1 MKKINIRLLLFVIIV
16 ANKIYSQGRII
27 FNNDG
32 FIVLKNS
39 AYLVVANS
47 STNAITTSGSGGNVI
62 SEGENNRVKWTIGTS
77 TGTFV
82 VPFTKSSSA
91 NKIPLS
97 IAINT
102 AGVGSGNIVFSTY
115 GGATWDNS
123 TYLPSGVTNI
133 GSLIGGSNNSAHV
146 IDRFWMIDAQGYT
159 TKPSPTIAFTY
170 LDNEW
175 SAVGNSVV
183 EASLFAQRYS
193 STLNDWGMWFGAFG
207 TANITSN
214 TVSTGT
220 VASADFFRVWTL
232 VNQSS
237 PLPIELLYFKVE
249 CEDSNGLNF
258 EWASAT
264 ESNNDYYTIEGSVDG
279 VNWHA
284 LKTIDGAGNS
294 STQLNYTTSVTL
306 ENDYI
311 YFRLKQTDFN
321 GSYKYSDIVYEAC
334 GAIDV
339 KSDFVVYPNPNNG
352 EFSLLLYNMINETA
366 TVEIIDVL
374 GQKVKEF
381 TVHPDEKKY
390 SQEIKIEGFKTGTYL
405 IIVKT
410 DTDVMTQKVLVN

>member
-1 MKKINIRLLLFVIIV
+1 MIV

-32 FIVLKNS
+32 FVVLKNS

-82 VPFTKSSSA
+82 VPFTKSSTA

-102 AGVGSGNIVFSTY
+102 AGVGSGDIVFSTY
-115 GGATWDNS
+115 GGATWDNN
-123 TYLPSGVTNI
+123 TYLPTGVTNI
-133 GSLIGGSNNSAHV
+133 GSLIGGSNNSANV

-170 LDNEW
+170 IDNEW
-175 SAVGNSVV
+175 SAAGNSVV

-237 PLPIELLYFKVE
+237 PLPIELLYFKAS
-249 CEDSNGLNF
+249 CEKTNLLNF
-258 EWASAT
+258 EWATAT
-264 ESNNDYYTIEGSVDG
+264 ESNNDFFTLEGSLDG
-279 VNWHA
+279 LNWA
-284 LKTIDGAGNS
+284 GLKNIDGAGNS
-294 STQLNYTTSVTL
+294 TMQINYTTQILL
-306 ENDYI
+306 ENAYT
-311 YFRLKQTDFN
+311 YFRLKQTDFD
-321 GSYKYSDIVYEAC
+321 GGYKYSDIVYEAC
-334 GAIDV
+334 EAVDG

-352 EFSLLLYNMINETA
+352 EFNLLLYNMGNETVA
-366 TVEIIDVL
+366 IEIIDVL
-374 GQKVKEF
+374 GQKVEELIIKAEQ
-381 TVHPDEKKY
+381 EKYGK
-390 SQEIKIEGFKTGTYL
+390 EIKLEGIKTGTYL
-405 IIVKT
+405 IVVRT
-410 DTDVMTQKVLVN
+410 DSNVMTKKILVN